1 MKKTVLIYTGMGIL
15 EMPIR
20 ICYNASRQKD
30 TSVQDGTAKNPRV
43 ATSGVFL
50 FRLGRWLIPKA
61 DYQLFISIQ
70 PFANIIGDYTCRNRD
85 IK

>member
-1 MKKTVLIYTGMGIL
+1 MLDNIL
-15 EMPIR
+15 SV
-20 ICYNASRQKD
+20 CYNSHRQNDESVHDD
-30 TSVQDGTAKNPRV
+30 TQKTPELQSLGFFYPV
-43 ATSGVFL
+43 
-50 FRLGRWLIPKA
+50 LGRWFMPKA

>member
-1 MKKTVLIYTGMGIL
+1 MMRVSM
-15 EMPIR
+15 MAP
-20 ICYNASRQKD
+20 QK
-30 TSVQDGTAKNPRV
+30 PPELRPL
-43 ATSGVFL
+43 GVFYSI
-50 FRLGRWLIPKA
+50 LGRWIIPKA

>member
-1 MKKTVLIYTGMGIL
+1 MGIL

-30 TSVQDGTAKNPRV
+30 TSVHDGTQKAPE
-43 ATSGVFL
+43 SQPLGL
-50 FRLGRWLIPKA
+50 FYSVLDRWLIPKA

>member
-1 MKKTVLIYTGMGIL
+1 
-15 EMPIR
+15 MPIR

-30 TSVQDGTAKNPRV
+30 TSVQGGTANPPEI
-43 ATSGVFL
+43 AA
-50 FRLGRWLIPKA
+50 LGFFYSVLGGWLIPKA
-61 DYQLFISIQ
+61 DYRLFISIQ

>member
-1 MKKTVLIYTGMGIL
+1 MQEWEYLKCLLEYVIMPVGKK
-15 EMPIR
+15 IR
-20 ICYNASRQKD
+20 VSKMAQRKTPELPPLGFFY
-30 TSVQDGTAKNPRV
+30 SV
-43 ATSGVFL
+43 
-50 FRLGRWLIPKA
+50 LGRWLIPKA